1 MFSGQFPRILGRLRS
16 MSHDSQPISP
26 INRAH
31 NWVNEAQRQPH
42 HAAYAALVVALAQA
56 EALTRL
62 ADAAE
67 RYATAVEREA
77 GLTERLADCVDNP
90 PADLLHGLPFTGP
103 NDREPGWPQPNP
115 QPDYTP
121 PLWQPHGRP
130 GDPMGGEPE

>member
-1 MFSGQFPRILGRLRS
+1 
-16 MSHDSQPISP
+16 MSHDAQPVSP

-77 GLTERLADCVDNP
+77 GLTERLADCVDF
-90 PADLLHGLPFTGP
+90 PADEAMVRSHEACG
-103 NDREPGWPQPNP
+103 
-115 QPDYTP
+115 YTP
-121 PLWQPHGRP
+121 PLWQPHGAP
-130 GDPMGGEPE
+130 GDPKGGEPE